1 MKYEFIRLDDDN
13 IKLKYKDKEFDF
25 KINVKLISEMQQ
37 IVMKSRIKMI
47 QDFAKNGLS
56 VKDLTIEV
64 KKDGKTYYDNSNKLE
79 LEQVYQEQEYLA
91 FFDEKCQEIFGMD
104 LNTLIADIG
113 LTEEQETEKF
123 GKDLMSNLSGKTPIS
138 KRSNRE

>member
-47 QDFAKNGLS
+47 QDISKNGIS
-56 VKDLTIEV
+56 IKDLTIEV
-64 KKDGKTYYDNSNKLE
+64 KKDGKTYYDNTNKTE
-79 LEQVYQEQEYLA
+79 LEQVYQEQEYIT
-91 FFDEKCQEIFGMD
+91 FFEEKSKELFGMD
-104 LNTLIADIG
+104 LDTLMQDIG
-113 LTEEQETEKF
+113 LTEEETEQF
-123 GKDLMSNLSGKTPIS
+123 GKDLILNLSGKTPIS

>member
-47 QDFAKNGLS
+47 QDFAKSGLS
-56 VKDLTIEV
+56 IKDLTIEV

-79 LEQVYQEQEYLA
+79 LEQVYQEQEYLT

>member
-13 IKLKYKDKEFDF
+13 IILKYKDKEFNF

-47 QDFAKNGLS
+47 QDFAKSGLS
-56 VKDLTIEV
+56 IKDLTIEV

-91 FFDEKCQEIFGMD
+91 FFDEKCIELFGMD